1 MPVCKKEINF
11 GILTLY
17 VTTLLVRR
25 VLGQFFQIFNIN
37 NQVIC
42 EQSFIYSFSIC
53 IAFISFSCFI
63 ALAKLPVIIWTEH
76 DEMEHPFSMTTPNQM
91 SHNQCITSW
100 TNWVMK
106 FCLTCHIHLTS
117 RHPTT
122 TSSSMPTTFAGKTL
136 PQPAGGRK
144 CFPRVRWIPKH
155 RFLSYRNTQTYFSLA
170 KIVDY
175 YGSYFD

>member
-1 MPVCKKEINF
+1 MNLEYLSIQLFDFIHQFSSYRSHIYIQREIDRYRYRQIDLYIYRFIYIYIQIYTYVFRSQVATANGIVYLISNSTCQLPVCKKEINF

-63 ALAKLPVIIWTEH
+63 ALAKLPVIIWTEN

-91 SHNQCITSW
+91 SYNQCITS
-100 TNWVMK
+100 
-106 FCLTCHIHLTS
+106 
-117 RHPTT
+117 
-122 TSSSMPTTFAGKTL
+122 
-136 PQPAGGRK
+136 
-144 CFPRVRWIPKH
+144 
-155 RFLSYRNTQTYFSLA
+155 
-170 KIVDY
+170 
-175 YGSYFD
+175 